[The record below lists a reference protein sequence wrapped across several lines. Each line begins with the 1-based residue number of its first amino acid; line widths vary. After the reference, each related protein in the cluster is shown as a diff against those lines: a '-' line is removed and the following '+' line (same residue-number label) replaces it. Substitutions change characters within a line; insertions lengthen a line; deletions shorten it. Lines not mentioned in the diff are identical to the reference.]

1 MNSLVKLWSASSI
14 AIIGASER
22 VGAMGRLPIEYLLK
36 FGYKGAIYP
45 VNPKGEKI
53 LGLTSYTSISAIN
66 NPIDLALIM
75 VPITGVEEAVRQCAL
90 AKVSVVT
97 VMGSGFAEAG
107 SEGRELQNRLVAIAA
122 KSGTRLVGPNCIGSV
137 GGLHKLTAT
146 FSPVFSSEA
155 TKLSAGGLALVSQ
168 SGALGYGVYSLGLER
183 GLPIGIVVTTGNE
196 GDVSA
201 MEVATVLADD
211 KDVTGIL
218 IYAEGISNIDQLKKT
233 ASRKPTAILKA
244 GRSDAGAKAAASH
257 TGALATLDRV
267 VDAGISSAG
276 AVRVGDVEELLDA
289 GAIFTSGKKL
299 LGKKVAIITTSG
311 GSGIL
316 GADALEIQGLEL
328 ATLSPETIS
337 RLDAIIPSYGSS
349 INPVDVTAAVMS
361 APDLFSQ
368 CLDILIEDSD
378 VDAIV
383 AAFCVLVGEDVE
395 KIALALGQ
403 ARSKRDIPI
412 VVSRTGSHL
421 LAPEGGALLAKENI
435 PIFPTPERAI
445 RALSI
450 LRKVSI
456 PMRSNSRKPVT
467 PVQPA
472 PAEGASE
479 VDLKNIWRSAGISV
493 PHSRLITQQSEVIKA
508 VEEVGGRAVFKAVI
522 PGLLHKSEA
531 GGVALDI
538 KKENALETF
547 EHMMNLSS
555 ERLGKVLV
563 ESFIPAGVEV
573 LVGITPSPLGRV
585 LTIGVGGVLT
595 EIINDTSLRLLPVD
609 GKDIEEMID
618 QTRLGLL
625 LAGVRGAAK
634 SDTQALIDTVLKIT
648 DATRQWPDGF
658 ELDINPVRILSDGA
672 WVLDSAYIAP
682 VSEKEL
688 EKEREEEGAR

>member
-1 MNSLVKLWSASSI
+1 MNSLAKLWSASSI

-36 FGYKGAIYP
+36 FGYEGDIYP

-53 LGLTSYTSISAIN
+53 LGLTTYKSIGEIKK
-66 NPIDLALIM
+66 PIDLALIL
-75 VPITGVEEAVRQCAL
+75 VPISGVEEAVRQCAL

-97 VMGSGFAEAG
+97 VMGSGFAESG
-107 SEGRELQNRLVAIAA
+107 SEGRELQNRLVAIAV

-155 TKLSAGGLALVSQ
+155 TTLSGGGVALISQ
-168 SGALGYGVYSLGLER
+168 SGALGYGAYSLGLER
-183 GLPIGIVVTTGNE
+183 GLPIGIIVTTGNE
-196 GDVSA
+196 GDVTA

-211 KDVTGIL
+211 KDVQGIL

-233 ASRKPTAILKA
+233 ALGKPTAILKA

-267 VDAGISSAG
+267 VDAGIAATG
-276 AVRVGDVEELLDA
+276 AVRVGDIEELLDA

-316 GADALEIQGLEL
+316 GADALEIYGLEL
-328 ATLSPETIS
+328 ATLSTTTVS
-337 RLDAIIPSYGSS
+337 KLDLIIPSYGSS

-361 APDLFSQ
+361 APDLFAK
-368 CLDILIEDSD
+368 CLDILIEDPS

-383 AAFCVLVGEDVE
+383 AAFCVLVGDDVE

-412 VVSRTGSHL
+412 VVSRTGSYL
-421 LAPEGGALLAKENI
+421 LAPAGAALLSKGNI

-456 PMRSNSRKPVT
+456 PIRSNSRKAISPT
-467 PVQPA
+467 QPA
-472 PAEGASE
+472 PLAGASE
-479 VDLKNIWRSAGISV
+479 VDLKNIWRSAGISL
-493 PHSRLITQQSEVIKA
+493 PESRLITQQSEVLRA
-508 VEEVGGRAVFKAVI
+508 LAEVGGRAVFKAVL
-522 PGLLHKSEA
+522 PGLLHKSEV

-538 KKENALETF
+538 KSENALETF
-547 EHMMNLSS
+547 DRIMSIS
-555 ERLGKVLV
+555 PDGSGKVLV

-573 LVGITPSPLGRV
+573 LVGITPSLLGRV
-585 LTIGVGGVLT
+585 LTIGVGGVLA
-595 EIINDTSLRLLPVD
+595 EIINDTCVRLLPVD
-609 GKDIEEMID
+609 SEDIEEMIN

-625 LAGVRGAAK
+625 LKGVRGAAK
-634 SDTQALIDTVLKIT
+634 SDIKALIDTVLKIT
-648 DATRQWPDGF
+648 DITEQWPDGF
-658 ELDINPVRILSDGA
+658 ELDLNPVRILSDGA

-682 VSEKEL
+682 VSEKENQ
-688 EKEREEEGAR
+688 EEGAR